1 MILINSTMDV
11 ADNAGAIKFKCI
23 RITGGFAR
31 RYAKLGDVV
40 GSVSQT
46 RRKYDAALEK
56 KKRMK
61 KVRKKRKIKAKKRRE
76 PSLRP
81 YLTLIVSTK
90 KAKRR
95 GDGSSVKFDTNR
107 VLTFTDPTKF
117 GPAGKT
123 ENIPNFIG
131 SRVFGPICREA
142 FNTPK
147 LRKQFKLV
155 VLKSGGNLI

>member
-1 MILINSTMDV
+1 MISVNSTMEV
-11 ADNAGAIKFKCI
+11 ADNAGAVIFKCI
-23 RITGGFAR
+23 RISGGFAR

-46 RRKYDAALEK
+46 RRKYDAALDR
-56 KKRMK
+56 KKRLK

-76 PSLRP
+76 PSIRP
-81 YLTLIVSTK
+81 YLTLLVSTK

-95 GDGSSVKFDTNR
+95 WDGSSIKFDSNR
-107 VLTFTDPTKF
+107 VLTFTEPTKF

-123 ENIPNFIG
+123 ENIPNFTG

-142 FNTPK
+142 YVGAK
-147 LRKQFKLV
+147 LQKQFKLV
-155 VLKSGGNLI
+155 VVKSGRHIV